1 MAEGRPKITTSQFV
15 KEKELLTISVGN
27 LYIGKSKLSFIKNG
41 NYLPSSTL
49 VKDVL
54 VKSSSG
60 DQPYTMTTPEYYVDG
75 LFDTIEDNFFF
86 LDGTPA
92 HRLYI
97 SAIPLSVEDVNDYKI
112 VFPTP
117 IWTSYYEDSVRG
129 YLFQIIKNE
138 RFRIH

>member
-1 MAEGRPKITTSQFV
+1 MAGGRPKTTSQFV
-15 KEKELLTISVGN
+15 KEKELLIISVGN

-54 VKSSSG
+54 FKNPSSG
-60 DQPYTMTTPEYYVDG
+60 GQPYTMMTPEYYVDG
-75 LFDTIEDNFFF
+75 LFDTIDDNFFF
-86 LDGTPA
+86 LDGTPV

-112 VFPTP
+112 IFPTP

-129 YLFQIIKNE
+129 YLFQIIKK
-138 RFRIH
+138 